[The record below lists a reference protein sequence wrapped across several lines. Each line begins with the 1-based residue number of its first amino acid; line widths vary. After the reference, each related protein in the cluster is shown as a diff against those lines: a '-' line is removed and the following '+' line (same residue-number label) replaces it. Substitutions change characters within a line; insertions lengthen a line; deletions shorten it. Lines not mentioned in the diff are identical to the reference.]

1 MPILWQHRNTTM
13 IELNQNT
20 IIKVNLSF
28 AKEHDMT
35 AVLKPV
41 CMFDGITMD
50 GILDAILS
58 DPT

>member
-1 MPILWQHRNTTM
+1 M

-28 AKEHDMT
+28 AKKHDMT

>member
-1 MPILWQHRNTTM
+1 MSANPLAAS
-13 IELNQNT
+13 
-20 IIKVNLSF
+20 KYD
-28 AKEHDMT
+28 HDRTESKHDLT

>member
-1 MPILWQHRNTTM
+1 MAASKDDHD
-13 IELNQNT
+13 ELNQNT

-28 AKEHDMT
+28 AKKHDMT